1 MQKFRDI
8 SVVPASN
15 GLLLEVD
22 CGPNSDTEQ
31 TLLFTDKDAFLQ
43 FMSDTFDSVCPPPA
57 VPVSNVIDGGFY
69 GTTPVPA
76 RQVLQ
81 YAIDADPE
89 EVLVIAETQE
99 GGFSLRIS
107 NPNLPLNIFWLEL
120 AKKMM
125 LDSASREENT

>member
-22 CGPNSDTEQ
+22 FGPNSDTEQ

-43 FMSDTFDSVCPPPA
+43 FMADTFDSVCPPMA
-57 VPVSNVIDGGFY
+57 FAGSNIIDGGFY
-69 GTTPVPA
+69 GTAPIPA
-76 RQVLQ
+76 KKVLE
-81 YAIDADPE
+81 YAIEADPE
-89 EVLVIAETQE
+89 DVIVIANTKE

-107 NPNLPLNIFWLEL
+107 NTDAPMNVFWLEL
-120 AKKMM
+120 AKKFIM
-125 LDSASREENT
+125 DGVNGEENT